1 MNERLL
7 LGPLVLLGSLL
18 AGCSSPSVVTPTL
31 VLPVPMQ
38 VSYES
43 ELGIAR
49 LGQMLNS
56 PGLTPEQRAELF
68 FQRGVIFDRVG
79 LRAMARLDFNRALRE
94 RPDFA
99 DAYNLNGV
107 YLTQNQEFDEA
118 YEAFDSALDL
128 APDYAYANLNRGI
141 ALYYGGRPRLAAQD
155 LKVFLD
161 DEPGDPYR
169 LLLWYLALE
178 RLDPE
183 AALVTL
189 QQHQQQ
195 YGNDEWTWDIVNVYL
210 GTVTEEQLLNR
221 IAEESAD
228 NKELAE
234 RLCEA
239 YFYLAKRAQRQGDLE
254 SAEVYFKLAL
264 ATNIYDFVEH
274 RYSLLELN
282 LIEQG
287 GELRHARK

>member
-18 AGCSSPSVVTPTL
+18 IGCSSPRVVTPTL

-118 YEAFDSALDL
+118 YESFDSALEL

-161 DEPGDPYR
+161 QEPGDPYR

-178 RLDPE
+178 RMDPK
-183 AALVTL
+183 AARVSL

-195 YGNDEWTWDIVNVYL
+195 YGSDEWAWDIVNVYL
-210 GTVTEEQLLNR
+210 GTVNEEQLLNR
-221 IAEESAD
+221 IAQESAD

-239 YFYLAKRAQRQGDLE
+239 YFYLAKRAQHNGD
-254 SAEVYFKLAL
+254 SGQAEVYFKLAL

-274 RYSLLELN
+274 RYSLLELD
-282 LIEQG
+282 LIDQG
-287 GELRHARK
+287 GEPKR

>member
-1 MNERLL
+1 LNDRLL
-7 LGPLVLLGSLL
+7 FAPLAFLGFMLI
-18 AGCSSPSVVTPTL
+18 GCSAPRVVTPTL
-31 VLPVPMQ
+31 VLPLPMQ

-68 FQRGVIFDRVG
+68 FQRGVVFDRVG

-118 YEAFDSALDL
+118 YEAFDSALEL

-141 ALYYGGRPRLAAQD
+141 ALYYGGRPTLAARD
-155 LKVFLD
+155 LKTFLD
-161 DEPGDPYR
+161 EDPADPYR
-169 LLLWYLALE
+169 LLWWYLALE
-178 RLDPE
+178 QTDHE
-183 AALVTL
+183 AALEAL
-189 QQHQQQ
+189 RSHQQAH
-195 YGNDEWTWDIVNVYL
+195 GSDEWAWDIVNVYL
-210 GTVTEEQLLNR
+210 GSMSDEQLLNR
-221 IAEESAD
+221 ISEESGD
-228 NKELAE
+228 NQELAE

-239 YFYLAKRAQRQGDLE
+239 YFYLAKQAQRNAQSE
-254 SAEVYFKLAL
+254 QAMVYFKLAL

-274 RYSLLELN
+274 RYSLLELD
-282 LIEQG
+282 LIGEQ
-287 GELRHARK
+287 ARLKR

>member
-1 MNERLL
+1 MNHRLM
-7 LGPLVLLGSLL
+7 LGPLVLLSCFLL
-18 AGCSSPSVVTPTL
+18 GCSAPQVVKSTL
-31 VLPVPMQ
+31 VLPIPMQ

-56 PGLTPEQRAELF
+56 PGLTPQQRAELF

-118 YEAFDSALDL
+118 YESFDSALEL

-141 ALYYGGRPRLAAQD
+141 ALYYGGRPELAAVD

-161 DEPGDPYR
+161 EDPTDPYR
-169 LLLWYLALE
+169 VLLWYLALQKI
-178 RLDPE
+178 D
-183 AALVTL
+183 AKSALQSLKTFQL
-189 QQHQQQ
+189 Q
-195 YGNDEWTWDIVNVYL
+195 YGNGDWAWDIVNVYL
-210 GTVTEEQLLNR
+210 GTVDEEQLLNR
-221 IAEESAD
+221 ISEESAD
-228 NKELAE
+228 NQELAE
-234 RLCEA
+234 RLCET
-239 YFYLAKRAQRQGDLE
+239 YFYLAKRAQHNGDQQQ
-254 SAEVYFKLAL
+254 AEVYFKLAI
-264 ATNIYDFVEH
+264 ATNVYDFVEH
-274 RYSLLELN
+274 RYSLLELDLAAEAAN
-282 LIEQG
+282 PT
-287 GELRHARK
+287 R

>member
-18 AGCSSPSVVTPTL
+18 VGCSSSSVVTPTL

-56 PGLTPEQRAELF
+56 PGLTSEQRAELF

-94 RPDFA
+94 KPDFA

-118 YEAFDSALDL
+118 YESFDSALEL

-178 RLDPE
+178 RMDPK

-189 QQHQQQ
+189 QQYQQQ
-195 YGNDEWTWDIVNVYL
+195 HGSDEWAWDIVNVYL
-210 GTVTEEQLLNR
+210 GTMSEEQLLNR

-228 NKELAE
+228 NQELAE

-239 YFYLAKRAQRQGDLE
+239 YFYLAKQAQRNDNLE
-254 SAEVYFKLAL
+254 KAEVYFKLAL

-274 RYSLLELN
+274 RYSLLELD
-282 LIEQG
+282 LIEQD
-287 GELRHARK
+287 GELKR

>member
-7 LGPLVLLGSLL
+7 LVPLVFLGSLL
-18 AGCSSPSVVTPTL
+18 IGCSSSRVVTPTL

-49 LGQMLNS
+49 LGQMLSS

-94 RPDFA
+94 KPDFA

-107 YLTQNQEFDEA
+107 YLTQNQEFAEA
-118 YEAFDSALDL
+118 YESFDSALEL
-128 APDYAYANLNRGI
+128 APDYVYANLNRGI

-161 DEPGDPYR
+161 AEPNDPYR

-178 RLDPE
+178 RLDPKL
-183 AALVTL
+183 ALMTL
-189 QQHQQQ
+189 QQFQQSH
-195 YGNDEWTWDIVNVYL
+195 GNDEWVWDIVNVYL
-210 GTVTEEQLLNR
+210 GTKSEEQLLNR
-221 IAEESAD
+221 IADESTD
-228 NKELAE
+228 NRQLAE

-239 YFYLAKRAQRQGDLE
+239 YFYLGKRAQQKGEIDK
-254 SAEVYFKLAL
+254 AEVYFKLSL

-274 RYSLLELN
+274 RYSLLELD
-282 LIEQG
+282 LIAQEN
-287 GELRHARK
+287 ELTQP

>member
-1 MNERLL
+1 M
-7 LGPLVLLGSLL
+7 L
-18 AGCSSPSVVTPTL
+18 AGCSAPKVVTPTL

-68 FQRGVIFDRVG
+68 FQRGVVFDRVG

-128 APDYAYANLNRGI
+128 APDYTYANLNRGI
-141 ALYYGGRPRLAAQD
+141 ALYYGGRPELAARD
-155 LKVFLD
+155 LKTFLD
-161 DEPGDPYR
+161 EDPSDPYR
-169 LLLWYLALE
+169 LLWWYLALE
-178 RLDPE
+178 QLDPRSASRSL
-183 AALVTL
+183 AA
-189 QQHQQQ
+189 HQQAH
-195 YGNDEWTWDIVNVYL
+195 GSDEWAWDIVNVYL
-210 GTVTEEQLLNR
+210 GKVSDEQLLNR
-221 IAEESAD
+221 ISEESAD
-228 NKELAE
+228 NQELAE

-239 YFYLAKRAQRQGDLE
+239 YFYLAKQAQRNGQPDQA
-254 SAEVYFKLAL
+254 SVYFKLAL

-274 RYSLLELN
+274 RYSLLELD
-282 LIEQG
+282 LI
-287 GELRHARK
+287 GEEARLRR

>member
-18 AGCSSPSVVTPTL
+18 IGCSSPRVVTPTL

-118 YEAFDSALDL
+118 YESFDSALEL

-155 LKVFLD
+155 LKIFLD
-161 DEPGDPYR
+161 EEPGDPYR
-169 LLLWYLALE
+169 LLLWYLARE
-178 RLDPE
+178 RMDPK
-183 AALVTL
+183 AALVSL

-195 YGNDEWTWDIVNVYL
+195 YGSDEWAWDIVNVYL
-210 GTVTEEQLLNR
+210 GTVSEEQLLNR

-239 YFYLAKRAQRQGDLE
+239 YFYLAKRAQHNGDPGQ
-254 SAEVYFKLAL
+254 AEVYFKLAL

-274 RYSLLELN
+274 RYSLLELD
-282 LIEQG
+282 LIEQD
-287 GELRHARK
+287 GEPRR

>member
-1 MNERLL
+1 MNERLM
-7 LGPLVLLGSLL
+7 LGPLVLLGCLL
-18 AGCSSPSVVTPTL
+18 IGCSSPGVVTPTL

-118 YEAFDSALDL
+118 YESFDSALEL

-161 DEPGDPYR
+161 QEPGDPYR

-178 RLDPE
+178 RMDPK
-183 AALVTL
+183 AARVSL

-195 YGNDEWTWDIVNVYL
+195 YGSDEWAWDIVNVYL
-210 GTVTEEQLLNR
+210 GTVSEEQLLNR

-239 YFYLAKRAQRQGDLE
+239 YFYLAKRAQHNGDPGQ
-254 SAEVYFKLAL
+254 AEVYFKLAL

-274 RYSLLELN
+274 RYSLLELD

-287 GELRHARK
+287 GEPKR

>member
-1 MNERLL
+1 MNDRLL
-7 LGPLVLLGSLL
+7 FAPLALLGFMLV
-18 AGCSSPSVVTPTL
+18 GCSAPRVVTPTL

-68 FQRGVIFDRVG
+68 FQRGVVFDRVG

-118 YEAFDSALDL
+118 YEAFDSALEL

-141 ALYYGGRPRLAAQD
+141 ALYYGGRPTLAARD
-155 LKVFLD
+155 LKTFLD
-161 DEPGDPYR
+161 EDPADPYR
-169 LLLWYLALE
+169 LLWWYLALE
-178 RLDPE
+178 QSDHE
-183 AALVTL
+183 AALDAL
-189 QQHQQQ
+189 RSHRQIH
-195 YGNDEWTWDIVNVYL
+195 GADEWAWDIVNVYL
-210 GTVTEEQLLNR
+210 GSMSDEELLNR
-221 IAEESAD
+221 IAEESED
-228 NKELAE
+228 NQELAE

-239 YFYLAKRAQRQGDLE
+239 YFYLAKQAQRNEQPEQAL
-254 SAEVYFKLAL
+254 VYFKLAL

-274 RYSLLELN
+274 RYALLELD
-282 LIEQG
+282 LIGEQ
-287 GELRHARK
+287 ARLKR

>member
-1 MNERLL
+1 M
-7 LGPLVLLGSLL
+7 L
-18 AGCSSPSVVTPTL
+18 AGCSAPQVVTPTL

-49 LGQMLNS
+49 LGQLLNS
-56 PGLTPEQRAELF
+56 PQLTPEQRAELF
-68 FQRGVIFDRVG
+68 FQRGVVFDRVG

-118 YEAFDSALDL
+118 YEAFDSALEL

-141 ALYYGGRPRLAAQD
+141 ALYYGGRPGLAARD
-155 LKVFLD
+155 LKTFLD
-161 DEPGDPYR
+161 EDPSDPYR
-169 LLLWYLALE
+169 LLWWYLALE
-178 RLDPE
+178 QSDPE
-183 AALVTL
+183 QARDRLIA
-189 QQHQQQ
+189 HQQQ
-195 YGNDEWTWDIVNVYL
+195 FGTDEWAWDIVNVYL
-210 GTVTEEQLLNR
+210 GKVTDEQLLNR

-228 NKELAE
+228 NQELAE

-239 YFYLAKRAQRQGDLE
+239 YFYLAKQAQRNEQPE
-254 SAEVYFKLAL
+254 QAAVYFKLAL

-274 RYSLLELN
+274 RYSLLELD
-282 LIEQG
+282 LLGEQ
-287 GELRHARK
+287 ARLKR

>member
-1 MNERLL
+1 MNDRFL
-7 LGPLVLLGSLL
+7 LGPLALIGVML
-18 AGCSSPSVVTPTL
+18 AGCSAPQVVTPTL

-49 LGQMLNS
+49 LGQLLNS
-56 PGLTPEQRAELF
+56 PQLTPEQRAELF
-68 FQRGVIFDRVG
+68 FQRGVVFDRVG

-118 YEAFDSALDL
+118 YEAFDSALEL

-141 ALYYGGRPRLAAQD
+141 ALYYGGRPELAARD
-155 LKVFLD
+155 LKTFLD
-161 DEPGDPYR
+161 EDPSDPYR
-169 LLLWYLALE
+169 LLWWYLALE
-178 RLDPE
+178 QGDPE
-183 AALVTL
+183 QARDRLIA
-189 QQHQQQ
+189 HQQQ
-195 YGNDEWTWDIVNVYL
+195 FGTDEWAWDIVNVYL
-210 GTVTEEQLLNR
+210 GKVSDEQLLNR

-228 NKELAE
+228 NQELAE

-239 YFYLAKRAQRQGDLE
+239 YFYLAKQAQRNEQPE
-254 SAEVYFKLAL
+254 QAAVYFKLAL

-274 RYSLLELN
+274 RYSLLELD
-282 LIEQG
+282 LLGEQ
-287 GELRHARK
+287 ARLKR

>member
-7 LGPLVLLGSLL
+7 LAPLALLGLVLV
-18 AGCSSPSVVTPTL
+18 GCSAPRVVTPTL

-56 PGLTPEQRAELF
+56 PGMTPEQRAELF

-118 YEAFDSALDL
+118 YEAFDSALEL
-128 APDYAYANLNRGI
+128 APEYAYANLNRGI
-141 ALYYGGRPRLAAQD
+141 ALYYGGRPTLAARD
-155 LKVFLD
+155 LKTFLD
-161 DEPGDPYR
+161 EDPADPYR
-169 LLLWYLALE
+169 LLWWYLALE
-178 RLDPE
+178 QTDRD
-183 AALVTL
+183 AALEAL
-189 QQHQQQ
+189 RSHQQV
-195 YGNDEWTWDIVNVYL
+195 YGSDEWAWDIVNVYL
-210 GTVTEEQLLNR
+210 GSMSDEQLLNR
-221 IAEESAD
+221 ISEESED
-228 NKELAE
+228 NQELAE

-239 YFYLAKRAQRQGDLE
+239 YFYLAKQAQRNEQPE
-254 SAEVYFKLAL
+254 QAMVYFKLAL

-274 RYSLLELN
+274 RYSLLELD
-282 LIEQG
+282 LIGEQ
-287 GELRHARK
+287 ARLKR

>member
-1 MNERLL
+1 MNDRLL
-7 LGPLVLLGSLL
+7 LAPLALLGFMLV
-18 AGCSSPSVVTPTL
+18 GCSAPRVVTPTL

-68 FQRGVIFDRVG
+68 FQRGVVFDRVG

-118 YEAFDSALDL
+118 YEAFDSALEL
-128 APDYAYANLNRGI
+128 APEYAYANLNRGI
-141 ALYYGGRPRLAAQD
+141 ALYYGGRPTLAARD
-155 LKVFLD
+155 LKTFLD
-161 DEPGDPYR
+161 EDPADPYR
-169 LLLWYLALE
+169 LLWWYLALE
-178 RLDPE
+178 QTDHE
-183 AALVTL
+183 AALDAL
-189 QQHQQQ
+189 RSHQQAH
-195 YGNDEWTWDIVNVYL
+195 GSDEWAWDIVNVYL
-210 GTVTEEQLLNR
+210 GAVSDEQLLNR
-221 IAEESAD
+221 ISEESED
-228 NKELAE
+228 NQELAE

-239 YFYLAKRAQRQGDLE
+239 YFYLAKRAQRNEQPE
-254 SAEVYFKLAL
+254 QAMVYFKLAL

-274 RYSLLELN
+274 RYSLLELD
-282 LIEQG
+282 LIGEQ
-287 GELRHARK
+287 ARLKR

>member
-1 MNERLL
+1 MNDRFL
-7 LGPLVLLGSLL
+7 LGPLALISVML
-18 AGCSSPSVVTPTL
+18 AGCSAPQVVTPTL

-49 LGQMLNS
+49 LGQLLNS
-56 PGLTPEQRAELF
+56 PQLTPEQRAELF
-68 FQRGVIFDRVG
+68 FQRGVVFDRVG

-118 YEAFDSALDL
+118 YEAFDSALEL

-141 ALYYGGRPRLAAQD
+141 ALYYGGRPGLAARD
-155 LKVFLD
+155 LKTFLD
-161 DEPGDPYR
+161 EDPSDPYR
-169 LLLWYLALE
+169 LLWWYLALE
-178 RLDPE
+178 QSDPE
-183 AALVTL
+183 QARDRLIA
-189 QQHQQQ
+189 HQQQ
-195 YGNDEWTWDIVNVYL
+195 FGTDEWAWDIVNVYL
-210 GTVTEEQLLNR
+210 GKVTDEQLLNR

-228 NKELAE
+228 NQELAE

-239 YFYLAKRAQRQGDLE
+239 YFYLAKQAQRNEQPE
-254 SAEVYFKLAL
+254 QAAVYFKLAL

-274 RYSLLELN
+274 RYSLLELD
-282 LIEQG
+282 LLGEQ
-287 GELRHARK
+287 ARLKR

>member
-1 MNERLL
+1 MKDRFL
-7 LGPLVLLGSLL
+7 LGPLALVGLML
-18 AGCSSPSVVTPTL
+18 AGCSAPKAVTPTL

-49 LGQMLNS
+49 LGQMINA

-68 FQRGVIFDRVG
+68 FQRGVVFDRVG

-128 APDYAYANLNRGI
+128 APDYRYANLNRGI
-141 ALYYGGRPRLAAQD
+141 ALYYGGRPGLAARD
-155 LKVFLD
+155 LRVFLEED
-161 DEPGDPYR
+161 PSDPYR
-169 LLLWYLALE
+169 LLWWYLARE
-178 RLDPE
+178 KVDPE
-183 AALVTL
+183 SAREELEAHLLRHGT
-189 QQHQQQ
+189 
-195 YGNDEWTWDIVNVYL
+195 DEWAWDIVNVYL
-210 GTVTEEQLLNR
+210 GRISDEQLLNR
-221 IAEESAD
+221 IAEESQD
-228 NKELAE
+228 NQQLAE
-234 RLCEA
+234 MLCEA
-239 YFYLAKRAQRQGDLE
+239 YFYLAKQAQRNGQPE
-254 SAEVYFKLAL
+254 QAEVYFKLAL

-274 RYSLLELN
+274 RYSLLELD
-282 LIEQG
+282 LIGQQ
-287 GELRHARK
+287 ARLKR

>member
-1 MNERLL
+1 MNDRLL
-7 LGPLVLLGSLL
+7 FAPFAFLGFMLV
-18 AGCSSPSVVTPTL
+18 GCSAPRVVTPTL
-31 VLPVPMQ
+31 VLPLPMQ

-68 FQRGVIFDRVG
+68 FQRGVVFDRVG

-141 ALYYGGRPRLAAQD
+141 ALYYGGRPTLAARD
-155 LKVFLD
+155 LKTFLD
-161 DEPGDPYR
+161 EDPADPYR
-169 LLLWYLALE
+169 LLWWYLALE
-178 RLDPE
+178 QTDPD
-183 AALVTL
+183 AALDAVRR
-189 QQHQQQ
+189 HQQIH
-195 YGNDEWTWDIVNVYL
+195 GSDEWAWDIVNVYL
-210 GTVTEEQLLNR
+210 GSMSDEQLLNR
-221 IAEESAD
+221 ISEESED
-228 NKELAE
+228 NQELAE

-239 YFYLAKRAQRQGDLE
+239 YFYLAKQAQRNEQPE
-254 SAEVYFKLAL
+254 QAMVYFKLAL

-274 RYSLLELN
+274 RYSLLELD
-282 LIEQG
+282 LIGEQ
-287 GELRHARK
+287 ARLKR